1 MTFPALGALL
11 AAGLLLLL
19 PAASPAA
26 GGRVAPVDPAF
37 TQYFQA
43 AGGHQGRS
51 LGLVPAPVGRAAVPR
66 VRFAPLMA
74 LFPDRFTPPS
84 AAATSSPLA
93 AAAPGGAQAEASPA
107 SYDLVALGKLSPIRD
122 QGRYGT
128 CWAFAA
134 LASLESGLLPGA
146 ANDFSEN
153 NMAQRSGFSL
163 GYGDGGNS
171 YMAAAY
177 LLRWAGPVTEAADP
191 YAPYA
196 SSPTPS
202 PEDAAVGT
210 HVHEFLELPSR
221 SGPTDN
227 DDLKWAVMTY
237 GAVYTSMYWKT
248 SAFREASDAYFFSG
262 SSGPNHAVTL
272 VGWDD
277 AYPASRFASP
287 PAGPGA
293 FLVRNSWGTSFG
305 QSGYFWVSYD
315 DTAFATDN
323 AVFAGAEAATAGE
336 RIYQHDPL
344 GWVAS
349 YRPSGAADPATA
361 WFAAAYTA
369 AEAGTLNAAGFY
381 ATASDAAYEVRI
393 ASSVEG
399 IADAPVAATGILAVP
414 GYHTVTLDAPVAVA
428 AGRRLV
434 IAVRVTV
441 PGYSFPI
448 AVERPWS
455 GYANATAAA
464 GQSYVSGDGVT
475 WTDMTRAL
483 PDTDVCLKGYGVS
496 SEQPAPDATPPPG
509 PTTTPAPEPTPA
521 PDPAPAP
528 DAPVAP
534 TVRLS
539 DAAAAPGAVARVVF
553 RVAPADG
560 GSTANVRLTVRTRS
574 GAVVRRQTLRN
585 VSVAALHTWRVRAPT
600 RRATYVVAAV
610 AILDTG
616 AVSKRATATLR
627 VR

>member
-1 MTFPALGALL
+1 MALPALGALL
-11 AAGLLLLL
+11 AAGLLLL
-19 PAASPAA
+19 PAASLAA
-26 GGRVAPVDPAF
+26 GGRVAPADPAF
-37 TQYFQA
+37 TQYLQHA
-43 AGGHQGRS
+43 QPRQGRS
-51 LGLVPAPVGRAAVPR
+51 LGLVPAPVSRAAVPR

-74 LFPDRFTPPS
+74 LFPDRFTPPG
-84 AAATSSPLA
+84 AAATSSPMA
-93 AAAPGGAQAEASPA
+93 AAAPGDAQAEASPA

-122 QGRYGT
+122 QSRYGT

-134 LASLESGLLPGA
+134 LASLESSLLPGA

-163 GYGDGGNS
+163 GYGGGGNG

-177 LLRWAGPVTEAADP
+177 LLRWAGPVTESADP
-191 YAPYA
+191 YAPSA
-196 SSPTPS
+196 SSPNPS
-202 PEDAAVGT
+202 PENAPVGT

-221 SGPTDN
+221 GGATDN

-237 GAVYTSMYWKT
+237 GAVYTSMYWQS
-248 SAFREASDAYFFSG
+248 SAFRDASDAYYFSG

-277 AYPASRFASP
+277 GYPASRFASP

-305 QSGYFWVSYD
+305 QGGYFWVSYH
-315 DTAFATDN
+315 DTTIATDN
-323 AVFAGAEAATAGE
+323 AVFAGAETATAGE

-349 YRPSGAADPATA
+349 YRPVGAVDPATA
-361 WFAAAYTA
+361 WFAAAYTT

-381 ATASDAAYEVRI
+381 ATAPDAAYEVRV

-399 IADAPVAATGILAVP
+399 VADAPVAATGILAVP

-428 AGRRLV
+428 AGQRLV

-448 AVERPWS
+448 AVERPWA
-455 GYANATAAA
+455 GYANATAAV

-483 PDTDVCLKGYGVS
+483 PDTDVCLKGYGLS
-496 SEQPAPDATPPPG
+496 SAQPAPDPTPIPEPSATPTPG
-509 PTTTPAPEPTPA
+509 P
-521 PDPAPAP
+521 
-528 DAPVAP
+528 AP
-534 TVRLS
+534 TLTVG
-539 DAAAAPGAVARVVF
+539 DAATGPAAFARVVY
-553 RVAPADG
+553 RVAHPGAGSAAD
-560 GSTANVRLTVRTRS
+560 VRLTVRTRR
-574 GAVVRRQTLRN
+574 GVLVRRQTLRD
-585 VSVAALHTWRVRAPT
+585 VSIGARHIWRVLAPA
-600 RRATYVVAAV
+600 RRATYVITAV
-610 AILDTG
+610 ATLDTG